1 MVVALVGVIECVY
14 FILSPFPLANTR
26 LEVAVIPIFCAS
38 TGTGSTSPTT
48 TTRGDTIMARSV
60 GDKII
65 FTVCVVREWVPL
77 VIQIR
82 LPGPSAAALRRSAV
96 PFFAG

>member
-1 MVVALVGVIECVY
+1 MSLVVVALVGVIECVY
-14 FILSPFPLANTR
+14 FILSPFPFANTR

-38 TGTGSTSPTT
+38 TGTGST
-48 TTRGDTIMARSV
+48 TTRGDTIMARSA

-82 LPGPSAAALRRSAV
+82 LPGPSAAAPRRSAV